1 MSRFIAL
8 KGHYNCWPQMK
19 PVAQGILS
27 SLLGLIITFKNVDDV
42 VLTSSDMFDA
52 VAGDDEAA
60 AGGKECSG

>member
-1 MSRFIAL
+1 
-8 KGHYNCWPQMK
+8 MK

-42 VLTSSDMFDA
+42 VLTSSDMFDT

-60 AGGKECSG
+60 ASGKECSG